1 MNLSLRAVCRIIGL
15 ALLVVGFCMIPS
27 LLIAGIYEEAPAF
40 LAFFATI
47 GFAVLSG
54 TFLLWFG
61 QTSAAKLKVRD
72 GFLIVTVC
80 WVVSALLG
88 AIPFML
94 SGSIPN
100 FFDAFFESCSGF
112 STTGASILTDVESL
126 PKSILFWRSFTHWIG
141 GMGILI
147 FAIALMPSLGISGQ
161 NIAVS
166 EAPGPTLDKIT
177 PKMSDTAKAL
187 YATYIL
193 FTLAETGLL
202 CLGGMNLYDALIHTF
217 GSVGTGG
224 FSNYN
229 NSVAHFDSAYI
240 DMVITFFM
248 ILSGANFN
256 LYFISLRHGIRS
268 IFQDAEFRFYILITA
283 AVTVLIAANL
293 FFSGVYH
300 NGLQALRYSVFQTS
314 SILTTTGFA
323 TDNYDLWPT
332 FSKMLI
338 LLLMFVGGCSSSTGG
353 GIKVVRI
360 LILLKLIRRGIAT
373 RLHPNAVVT
382 VKMDNRTVPADTV
395 TAIANHVFLYMLI
408 VFLST
413 ALLSLNNFDM
423 VTGFSAVFTCIGNIG
438 PGFELVGPAANFS
451 VFAAPSKL
459 LLSFLMLAG
468 RLELFTLVIIL
479 TPRFWNPNH

>member
-15 ALLVVGFCMIPS
+15 ACIVIGLTMLPPFFVAI
-27 LLIAGIYEEAPAF
+27 IYEETASF
-40 LAFFATI
+40 LAFLFTI
-47 GFAVLSG
+47 VFSAVCG
-54 TFLLWFG
+54 ALLMRFG
-61 QTSAAKLKVRD
+61 QFSHDKLKVRD

-80 WVVSALLG
+80 WIVSTLLG
-88 AIPFML
+88 AAPFML

-112 STTGASILTDVESL
+112 STTGASILTDVEVL

-147 FAIALMPSLGISGQ
+147 FAIALMPSLGINGQ

-187 YATYIL
+187 YGTYFIFTFVETIL
-193 FTLAETGLL
+193 LY
-202 CLGGMNLYDALIHTF
+202 LGGMSLYDALLHTF

-229 NSVAHFDSAYI
+229 NSVAHFGSTYAEMI
-240 DMVITFFM
+240 ITIFM

-256 LYFISLRHGIRS
+256 LYFMSLKRGVLFIL
-268 IFQDAEFRFYILITA
+268 QDAEFRFYLTIIGIT
-283 AVTVLIAANL
+283 TILIAANL
-293 FFSGVYH
+293 FFSGFYSH
-300 NGLQALRYSVFQTS
+300 IGQSLRYSVFQTA

-323 TDNYDLWPT
+323 TTDFNLWPT
-332 FSKMLI
+332 FSKMLLI
-338 LLLMFVGGCSSSTGG
+338 MLMFIGGCSSSTGG

-373 RLHPNAVVT
+373 RLHPNAIIT
-382 VKMDNRTVPADTV
+382 VKMNGQTVPSDTV
-395 TAIANHVFLYMLI
+395 AAIANHTFLYMI
-408 VFLST
+408 VVFVST
-413 ALLSLNNFDM
+413 LLLSLNNFDL
-423 VTGFSAVFTCIGNIG
+423 VTSFTSVFTCIGNIG
-438 PGFELVGPAANFS
+438 PGLELVGPAANFS
-451 VFAAPSKL
+451 IYTGASKL

-468 RLELFTLVIIL
+468 RLELFTFFILL
-479 TPRFWNPNH
+479 TPKFWNPNH

>member
-15 ALLVVGFCMIPS
+15 ALLVVGFSMLPS
-27 LLIAGIYEEAPAF
+27 LAVAAIYRESMSA
-40 LAFFATI
+40 LAFSTTILFAGLA
-47 GFAVLSG
+47 GFL
-54 TFLLWFG
+54 LLWFG
-61 QTSAAKLKVRD
+61 QRSTAVLKVRD
-72 GFLIVTVC
+72 GFLIVTLC
-80 WVVSALLG
+80 WIVSTLLG
-88 AIPFML
+88 AVPFMT

-112 STTGASILTDVESL
+112 STTGASILNDIEAL

-147 FAIALMPSLGISGQ
+147 FAIALMPSLGINGQ

-177 PKMSDTAKAL
+177 GKMSDTAKAL
-187 YATYIL
+187 YATYVI
-193 FTLAETGLL
+193 FTIAETILL
-202 CLGGMNLYDALIHTF
+202 CRGGMSLYDALIHAF

-240 DMVITFFM
+240 EMVITIFM
-248 ILSGANFN
+248 VLSGANFN
-256 LYFISLRHGIRS
+256 LYVLSLKHGIS
-268 IFQDAEFRFYILITA
+268 SLTKDAEFRFYLVITVS
-283 AVTVLIAANL
+283 VTVLIAANL
-293 FFSGVYH
+293 YISHTCGSV
-300 NGLQALRYSVFQTS
+300 GQALRDSVFQTA

-323 TDNYDLWPT
+323 TADYNLWPA

-338 LLLMFVGGCSSSTGG
+338 MLLMFIGGCSSSTGG

-373 RLHPNAVVT
+373 RLHPNVVFT
-382 VKMDNRTVPADTV
+382 VKMNNRTVPVDTV
-395 TAIANHVFLYMLI
+395 TAIANHIFLYMAL
-408 VFLST
+408 VFVSGL
-413 ALLSLNNFDM
+413 LLSLNNFDL
-423 VTGFSAVFTCIGNIG
+423 VTSYTSVFTCIGNIG
-438 PGFELVGPAANFS
+438 PGFELVGPASNFS
-451 VFAAPSKL
+451 IFAGPSKL

-468 RLELFTLVIIL
+468 RLELFTLLILL
-479 TPRFWNPNH
+479 TPKFWNPNH

>member
-15 ALLVVGFCMIPS
+15 ALLVVGFSMIPS
-27 LLIAGIYEEAPAF
+27 LITAGIYEEAPAF

-47 GFAVLSG
+47 VFAVLSG

-61 QTSAAKLKVRD
+61 QASAAKLKVRD

-88 AIPFML
+88 AFPFML

-112 STTGASILTDVESL
+112 STTGASILTDIESL

-193 FTLAETGLL
+193 FTLTETVLL
-202 CLGGMNLYDALIHTF
+202 CLGGMDLYDSLIHTF

-229 NSVAHFDSAYI
+229 DSVAHFDSAYI
-240 DMVITFFM
+240 DMVITIFM

-256 LYFISLRHGIRS
+256 LYFMSLRRGIRY
-268 IFQDAEFRFYILITA
+268 IFQDAEFRFYMLITA
-283 AVTVLIAANL
+283 SVTVLIAANL
-293 FFSGVYH
+293 FFSGVYR

-323 TDNYDLWPT
+323 TDNFDLWPT
-332 FSKMLI
+332 FSKILI

-413 ALLSLNNFDM
+413 VVLSLNNFDM
-423 VTGFSAVFTCIGNIG
+423 VTSFTSVFTCIGNIG

-451 VFAAPSKL
+451 IFAAPSKL
-459 LLSFLMLAG
+459 LLSLLMLAG

>member
-15 ALLVVGFCMIPS
+15 ALLVVGFSMTPS
-27 LLIAGIYEEAPAF
+27 LITAGIYEEVTAF

-47 GFAVLSG
+47 LFAIVLGTILLRSG
-54 TFLLWFG
+54 HY
-61 QTSAAKLKVRD
+61 SAVKLKVRD
-72 GFLIVTVC
+72 GFLIVTLC
-80 WVVSALLG
+80 WIVSVLLG
-88 AIPFML
+88 AMPFIL

-112 STTGASILTDVESL
+112 STTGASILTDIESL

-177 PKMSDTAKAL
+177 PKMSDTAKFL
-187 YATYIL
+187 YVTYII
-193 FTLAETGLL
+193 FTLAETILL
-202 CLGGMNLYDALIHTF
+202 RLGGMSLYDALIHTF

-229 NSVAHFDSAYI
+229 DSVAHFDSAYI
-240 DMVITFFM
+240 DIVITIFM
-248 ILSGANFN
+248 LLSGANFN
-256 LYFISLRHGIRS
+256 LYVMSLRRGLRY
-268 IFQDAEFRFYILITA
+268 IFQDAEFRFYLLITGS
-283 AVTVLIAANL
+283 VTILIAANL
-293 FFSGVYH
+293 YFSDVFRGA
-300 NGLQALRYSVFQTS
+300 QSLRYSVFQTA

-323 TDNYDLWPT
+323 TDNFDLWPT
-332 FSKMLI
+332 FSKMLL

-353 GIKVVRI
+353 GIKAVRI

-373 RLHPNAVVT
+373 KLHPNAIVT

-395 TAIANHVFLYMLI
+395 TSIANHVFLYMLI

-413 ALLSLNNFDM
+413 IVLSLNNFDL
-423 VTGFSAVFTCIGNIG
+423 VTSFTAVFTCVGNIG

-451 VFAAPSKL
+451 IFAAPAKL

-468 RLELFTLVIIL
+468 RLELFTLIIVL